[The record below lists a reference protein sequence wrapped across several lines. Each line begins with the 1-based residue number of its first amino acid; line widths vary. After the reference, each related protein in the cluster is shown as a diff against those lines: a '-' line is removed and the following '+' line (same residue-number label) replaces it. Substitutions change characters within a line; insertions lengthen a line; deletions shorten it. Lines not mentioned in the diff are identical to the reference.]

1 MTKFINQIMEYILIY
16 GEDPDF
22 NKIPWKELDS
32 FSGLKVSQ
40 IEVKYLGINF
50 ARIVSGCLTKEELK
64 DSNFNNSLLT
74 IDICGT
80 HNYMDT
86 NQCMIDAINK
96 TFNISDDQWELSN
109 PYIQTIIN
117 EAWSFAKLCSFNWV
131 LMSHLD
137 DEWTILNKGSK

>member
-1 MTKFINQIMEYILIY
+1 MKKFINQIMHHILIY

-22 NKIPWKELDS
+22 NNIPWKKLD
-32 FSGLKVSQ
+32 FIRGGNMFQ

-50 ARIVSGCLTKEELK
+50 ARIVSECLTKKELK
-64 DSNFNNSLLT
+64 DSNFNNSLQT
-74 IDICGT
+74 FDICET

-86 NQCMIDAINK
+86 NQCMIDAIEK
-96 TFNISDDQWELSN
+96 TFNISDDEWDLSDFEN
-109 PYIQTIIN
+109 IIN

>member
-1 MTKFINQIMEYILIY
+1 MRKFINQIMEYILIY

-22 NKIPWKELDS
+22 NKIPWKKLDS
-32 FSGLKVSQ
+32 FPDLEVSQ

-50 ARIVSGCLTKEELK
+50 ARIVSEHLSEEELK
-64 DSNFNNSLLT
+64 DSNFNNSLQT
-74 IDICGT
+74 IDICET

-86 NQCMIDAINK
+86 NQCMIDAIEK
-96 TFNISDDQWELSN
+96 TYNISDDEYELSDFYKIMDESWN
-109 PYIQTIIN
+109 
-117 EAWSFAKLCSFNWV
+117 FAKLCSFNWV